1 MLALASKRTRLAWGF
16 LTCYLCLPLL
26 HAAEIPESV
35 ATLDY
40 EPVTVFPNRQ
50 ARNPCSLVGVRE
62 GGPLRNNCKLRSLL
76 GTGERGWNQVRFG
89 ERNCTISL
97 KNCVSDLCYSTR
109 DVTFLIEQDP
119 IPRPLPSSIFSNVEI
134 LSGADSLKFTKD
146 GFSFKPT
153 GSSVDLRY
161 STYTCGEF
169 YAYRGRVEEQLCR
182 EPIEVL
188 TALDYGL
195 ATDVLC

>member
-1 MLALASKRTRLAWGF
+1 MLARERSRLLWGLLA
-16 LTCYLCLPLL
+16 CYLCLPFH
-26 HAAEIPESV
+26 HAAEIPESA

-40 EPVTVFPNRQ
+40 DPVSVFPNRN
-50 ARNPCSLVGVRE
+50 AWNPCSLVGVHD
-62 GGPLRNNCKLRSLL
+62 GGALKNNCKLRSLL

-97 KNCVSDLCYSTR
+97 KNCVSGLFYATR

-119 IPRPLPSSIFSNVEI
+119 IPRPLPSSIFSSVEI
-134 LSGADSLKFTKD
+134 VSGADSLNFTKD

-153 GSSVDLRY
+153 GSNVQLKY

-169 YAYRGRVEEQLCR
+169 YAYRGRVQEQLCR

-188 TALDYGL
+188 TTLDYGL

>member
-1 MLALASKRTRLAWGF
+1 MRACEPARLLWGLLA
-16 LTCYLCLPLL
+16 CYLSLPLR
-26 HAAEIPESV
+26 HADEIPESA
-35 ATLDY
+35 ATVDY
-40 EPVTVFPNRQ
+40 ELVTAFPNRH
-50 ARNPCSLVGVRE
+50 AWNPCSLVGVHA
-62 GGPLRNNCKLRSLL
+62 GGPLKNNCKLRSLL
-76 GTGERGWNQVRFG
+76 GTGVKGWNQLRFG
-89 ERNCTISL
+89 ERNCIINL

-109 DVTFLIEQDP
+109 DVTFLLEQDP
-119 IPRPLPSSIFSNVEI
+119 ISRPLPSSIFSNVEI
-134 LSGADSLKFTKD
+134 VSGADNLNFTKD

-153 GSSVDLRY
+153 DRTVKLRY

-169 YAYRGRVEEQLCR
+169 YAYRGRVEEQLCD